1 MRLTITP
8 AGGAT
13 MVVGATSPVTTSGGL
28 PPGGAVLGAFAEFTN
43 GERRYVEATW
53 TSSDER
59 ILVVGN
65 EAFVARGRGTAAVSA
80 TFDGQTDSETFIVDG
95 GFFGRWAGSYV
106 VEQCLANSGSMD
118 DLLCRPAGGGR
129 SGLAPVGATLP
140 MTLEISDVSG
150 DDIRGRVTLGQIDG
164 VLPGKNR
171 GGGFFSLNGEVTS
184 PGGVINFMDWNM
196 RGLRDVMEGVFGYQI
211 RVHGIPGAGAVV
223 GRLSNMT
230 RQ

>member
-1 MRLTITP
+1 
-8 AGGAT
+8 
-13 MVVGATSPVTTSGGL
+13 MVVGATSPVTTSGNL

-43 GERRYVEATW
+43 GERRYVEAAW
-53 TSSDER
+53 TSSDDSV
-59 ILVVGN
+59 IAVVGD
-65 EAFVARGRGTAAVSA
+65 ALVARGRGTATLSA
-80 TFDGQTDSETFIVDG
+80 AFDGETDTETFIVDG

-106 VEQCLANSGSMD
+106 VEQCLANTGSME

-129 SGLAPVGATLP
+129 AGLAPVGATLP
-140 MTLEISDVSG
+140 IALEISDAGG

-171 GGGFFSLNGEVTS
+171 GGGFFSLNGEVAA

-196 RGLRDVMEGVFGYQI
+196 RGLRDAMDGVFAYQI
-211 RVHGIPGAGAVV
+211 RIDGVPGVGGVA

-230 RQ
+230 RR